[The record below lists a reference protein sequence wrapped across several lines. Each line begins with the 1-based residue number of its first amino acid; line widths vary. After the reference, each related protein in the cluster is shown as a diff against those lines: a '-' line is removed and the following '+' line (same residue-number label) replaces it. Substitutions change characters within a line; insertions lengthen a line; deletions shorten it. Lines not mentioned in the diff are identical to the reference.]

1 MALQDIIDASI
12 SGTGAKRVGDR
23 IDLGKET
30 IDLHDTLDVAKSVN
44 GMHVHGRGRAT
55 RFRWLGNDDRPV
67 FRFTDGSGCEL
78 SSIAVELVKPALTLI
93 QMLDSGT
100 GAVRSSHN
108 ILRNIYVPDA
118 SGKLGT
124 FWRIGGGVDQKNDF
138 MRAYDLDVAGC
149 ETAVLVEGRQA
160 LNHELYGCQFKG
172 RTGGKTGVR
181 TAGGGSVRMVGGALM
196 QFTESALDVDTR
208 NGVALVACGVHLE
221 KCRRLI
227 TAPSPDA
234 PAVTTHIAI
243 LDGLRWGSDVSQI
256 PANGEIID
264 YSGGTLIVRGCWFG
278 TGTPNQTE
286 YRFRYSTTQSI
297 GDFVFEDCRVRASNA
312 TGHWPGLLPNSVR
325 GSLLYVGTDNSP
337 EPMLAA

>member
-1 MALQDIIDASI
+1 MALQDIIDGSI
-12 SGTGAKRVGDR
+12 SGSGANRVGDR

-30 IDLHDTLDVAKSVN
+30 IDLQDTIHIAQSVH
-44 GMHVHGRGRAT
+44 GMHVQGRGRAT
-55 RFRWLGNDDRPV
+55 RFRWLGKDDRPV

-78 SSIAVELVKPALTLI
+78 SNVAVELVKPALTLI

-124 FWRIGGGVDQKNDF
+124 FWHIGGGVDQKNDF

-149 ETAVLVEGRQA
+149 ETGVRVEGRQA

-172 RTGGKTGVR
+172 RTGGVVGIHTVN
-181 TAGGGSVRMVGGALM
+181 GGSVRMVGGGLL
-196 QFTESALDVDTR
+196 QFGKAAFYIDTR
-208 NGVALVACGVHLE
+208 NGVALLASGVHLE
-221 KCRRLI
+221 KCGRLI
-227 TAPSPDA
+227 YAPSPEP
-234 PAVTTHIAI
+234 PAVTTHVAI
-243 LDGLRWGSDVSQI
+243 LDGLRWGSDVSQV

-278 TGTPNQTE
+278 TGTPNQTV
-286 YRFRYSTTQSI
+286 YRFRYSTTQPI
-297 GDFVFEDCRVRASNA
+297 GDFLFEDCRVRASNA
-312 TGHWPGLLPNSVR
+312 SGHWPGMLPNSVQ
-325 GSLLYVGTDNSP
+325 GTLLYVGASNTP
-337 EPMLAA
+337 QPMPPA